1 MTVTD
6 GGYAGPVTVELTTL
20 GVEEEYLLLDGEGLP
35 SARSREV
42 LARAAD
48 ETRGDADLQH
58 ELLAVQVEVATPVCR
73 ELAEVRDHLTRLR
86 HGLARAALAVGCRLA
101 PVATAPLAMDE
112 DVPVT
117 DKPRY
122 RTMLEQAP
130 ALVEEQLINGMHVHV
145 GVPDRAAGLAVLAA
159 VRPWLPVLLALSAN
173 SPFWHGRDS
182 GFASFRAVHFA
193 RWPVEGAPPV
203 FTSVDDY
210 ERRVEDLLTTGALVD
225 RGQLYWHARL
235 SEHAPTVEV
244 RVADV
249 QLDADNAVVVAGL
262 VRALGHAVLTG
273 NPPDGGPTMPVEL
286 LRAATWVAARHG
298 LAAELVDPRS
308 RTTRPAEDVVRGL
321 VGEVEKA
328 LRELGDLDAV
338 RDGVEHVLRDGNGAA
353 RQRAALQEHGLPGVL
368 HLITA
373 AVRSDH
379 RSGLQGDDG

>member
-1 MTVTD
+1 MTVTTA
-6 GGYAGPVTVELTTL
+6 GYAGAVASEVTTV

-35 SARSREV
+35 AARSGEV
-42 LARAAD
+42 LTRARD
-48 ETRGDADLQH
+48 EARGDADLQH
-58 ELLAVQVEVATPVCR
+58 ELLDVQVEVATPVCR
-73 ELAEVRDHLTRLR
+73 ELAEVREHLTGLR
-86 HGLARAALAVGCRLA
+86 AGLGRAAVAVGCRLA
-101 PVATAPLAMDE
+101 SVGAAPLAAEE

-159 VRPWLPVLLALSAN
+159 VRPWLPVLLALSTN
-173 SPFWHGRDS
+173 SPFWRGRDS

-203 FTSVDDY
+203 FASVDDY
-210 ERRVEDLLTTGALVD
+210 ERRVEDLLATGAIVD

-249 QLDADNAVVVAGL
+249 QLDADSAVVLAGL

-286 LRAATWVAARHG
+286 LRASTWVAARHG

-308 RTTRPAEDVVRGL
+308 RATRPAVDVVRGL
-321 VGEVEKA
+321 VREVEKP

-338 RDGVEHVLRDGNGAA
+338 RDGVEQVLRDGNGAA

-368 HLITA
+368 HLVTA
-373 AVRSDH
+373 T
-379 RSGLQGDDG
+379 QGRYG

>member
-35 SARSREV
+35 TPRSREV

-48 ETRGDADLQH
+48 ETPGDADLQH

-73 ELAEVRDHLTRLR
+73 ELAEVREHLTGLR
-86 HGLARAALAVGCRLA
+86 QGLRRAATAAGCRLA
-101 PVATAPLAMDE
+101 PVGAAPLAAD
-112 DVPVT
+112 DDAVPVT

-122 RTMLEQAP
+122 RTILEQAP

-173 SPFWHGRDS
+173 SPFWRGRDS

-193 RWPVEGAPPV
+193 RWPVEGSPPV
-203 FTSVDDY
+203 FASVEDY
-210 ERRVEDLLTTGALVD
+210 ERRVEDLLATGALMD

-249 QLDADNAVVVAGL
+249 QLDADSAVLVAGL
-262 VRALGHAVLTG
+262 VRGLGHAVLTG
-273 NPPDGGPTMPVEL
+273 SPPETGPAMPVEL
-286 LRAATWVAARHG
+286 LRAATWVAARDG
-298 LAAELVDPRS
+298 LDAALVDPRS
-308 RTTRPAEDVVRGL
+308 RAARPARDVVRGL
-321 VGEVEKA
+321 VGELEKA

-338 RDGVEHVLRDGNGAA
+338 RDGVERVLRDGNGAG
-353 RQRAALQEHGLPGVL
+353 RQRAALRERGLAGVL
-368 HLITA
+368 DLITSA
-373 AVRSDH
+373 EVSR
-379 RSGLQGDDG
+379 G